1 MSTVSLQDQRFE
13 ALFQRWNLKW
23 EFVAEF
29 SLVDQ
34 LKVIDEAQVRD
45 LDHVAIPEI
54 VFEYEL
60 QMKGGASFPP
70 VVVWEPNILID
81 GNTRVTAA
89 RNLGRTTFP
98 AYLIKDIDINFAKM
112 LAATLNQLGG
122 RRLTSL
128 EANRAALSMMDLGWT
143 DDAVGRE
150 LGYSAES
157 VRRWR
162 REAEFND
169 RVEQLGL
176 AEPAARLS
184 KRQRQD
190 VAKITH
196 SEPFAEVVRLVGD
209 VKPDSRELKDLIERV
224 EKAASDS
231 EAVQSVQEAR
241 REWIPIGPEPK
252 RVYRNRAAQ
261 QLRMHLGGIT
271 SALANPTAVY
281 DPQAAEKDVEKIRA
295 VIAELQAVLRMYEER
310 VAK

>member
-1 MSTVSLQDQRFE
+1 MSTVSLRDQRFE

-23 EFVAEF
+23 EFLAEL
-29 SLVDQ
+29 SLAD
-34 LKVIDEAQVRD
+34 LKVIDEAQVRE
-45 LDHVAIPEI
+45 LDHVAIPES
-54 VFEYEL
+54 VHEYEL

-70 VVVWEPNILID
+70 VVAMKPDILID

-98 AYLIKDIDINFAKM
+98 AYLVEVDGIDFAKM
-112 LAATLNQLGG
+112 LASALNQLGG
-122 RRLTSL
+122 RRLTPT
-128 EANRAALSMMDLGWT
+128 EANKSALAMMDLGWT

-162 REAEFND
+162 RERDFND
-169 RVEQLGL
+169 RVDQLGL
-176 AEPAARLS
+176 AEAAARLS

-196 SEPFAEVVRLVGD
+196 SEPFTEVVKLIAD
-209 VKPDSRELKDLIERV
+209 VKPDPRELKELIETV
-224 EKAASDS
+224 EKASSDS
-231 EAVQSVQEAR
+231 AAVQSIRDARQE
-241 REWIPIGPEPK
+241 WTPVGPDPK

-281 DPQAAEKDVEKIRA
+281 DPQSAEKDAEKIRA
-295 VIAELQAVLRMYEER
+295 VIEGLQAVLRLYEER
-310 VAK
+310 TTT

>member
-1 MSTVSLQDQRFE
+1 MSTVSLRDQRFE

-23 EFVAEF
+23 EFIPELSLAE
-29 SLVDQ
+29 Q
-34 LKVIDEAQVRD
+34 LRVIDESQVRD
-45 LDHVAIPEI
+45 LDHVAIPES
-54 VFEYEL
+54 VHEYEL

-70 VVVWEPNILID
+70 VVVMKPDILID
-81 GNTRVTAA
+81 GNTRITAA

-98 AYLIKDIDINFAKM
+98 AYLVDVDGIDFAKM

-122 RRLTSL
+122 RRLTPA
-128 EANRAALSMMDLGWT
+128 EANRAALAMMDLGWT

-162 REAEFND
+162 REAEFTD

-176 AEPAARLS
+176 VEQASRLS

-190 VAKITH
+190 IAKITH
-196 SEPFAEVVRLVGD
+196 SEPFTEVVKLIAD
-209 VKPDSRELKDLIERV
+209 VKPDPRELKELIETV

-231 EAVQSVQEAR
+231 AAVQTIRDAR
-241 REWIPIGPEPK
+241 REWTPVGPEPQ

-281 DPQAAEKDVEKIRA
+281 DPQGGEKDIERIRA
-295 VIAELQAVLRMYEER
+295 AIEGLQAVLRMYEER
-310 VAK
+310 ATS